1 MHATASV
8 SPLTASVSHARR
20 WRVLHVLDHS
30 LPVQSGY
37 AYRSAAIL
45 REQRRLG
52 WEPLA
57 LTGPKHGG
65 EGDHSEIVDEQRYHR
80 TCHGWA
86 GGLPIVNQLEVIRVL
101 RRRIRALIAQEKPDI
116 IQAHSPCLNA
126 LAAFGL
132 GKPVVYEMRSSWEDA
147 AVSIGTTREGS
158 VRYRLSR
165 WLETIALQRADAVTT
180 ICEGL
185 REEAVRRGVPADRVA
200 VIPNAVD
207 PDALQPQRADASGVR
222 AAHGLE
228 NAFVLGFIGSFFAWE
243 GLSLLIEALPKVLAQ
258 RPDVRLLLVGGGV
271 EAPALRAAVKRVGVE
286 KQVIFAGQVPHAQVP
301 ALYAA
306 IDLLVYPRLPMR
318 LTDMVTPLK
327 PLEAMASGKALVA
340 SDVGGHKEMVTHNR
354 TGVLFRAGDAEDLA
368 RAILSVMN
376 DPDLVRR
383 LRENGPRY
391 VAEERLW
398 SRVVPNYQRVYRQ
411 LVPGEPA

>member
-1 MHATASV
+1 MNHAVASATPTTT
-8 SPLTASVSHARR
+8 SAPART

-45 REQRRLG
+45 REQRRLR
-52 WEPLA
+52 WDPVA
-57 LTGPKHGG
+57 VTGSKHGSSPAAL
-65 EGDHSEIVDEQRYHR
+65 ETVDEQRYYR
-80 TCHGWA
+80 TESGW
-86 GGLPIVNQLEVIRVL
+86 GSDVPVWNQIDVIRSL
-101 RRRIRALIAQEKPDI
+101 RRQLRTIIARENPDI
-116 IQAHSPCLNA
+116 VQAHSPCLNA

-147 AVSIGTTREGS
+147 AVSTGTTVEGS
-158 VRYRLSR
+158 ARYKLSR
-165 WLETIALQRADAVTT
+165 WLETVALRRADAVTT

-185 REEAVRRGVPADRVA
+185 REEAIRRGVPADRVT

-207 PDALQPQRADASGVR
+207 PDALKPQRADASGVR
-222 AAHGLE
+222 AAHGLGDC
-228 NAFVLGFIGSFFAWE
+228 FVLGFIGSFFAWE
-243 GLSLLIEALPKVLAQ
+243 GLSLLIEALPKVLAG

-271 EAPALRAAVKRVGVE
+271 EGPQLRSAVERAGLH
-286 KQVIFAGQVPHAQVP
+286 KQVIFAGQVPHAQV
-301 ALYAA
+301 AAMYAA

-340 SDVGGHKEMVTHNR
+340 SDVGGHKEMVAHNR

-376 DPDLVRR
+376 DADLQRR

-391 VAEERLW
+391 VAEHRLW
-398 SRVVPNYQRVYRQ
+398 SSVVPGYESVYRR
-411 LVPGEPA
+411 LAPGRQS